1 MPEKLRQVRMFLQ
14 SLAGAREEILAQCPS
29 ERVKFESLGW
39 SLLITCGMA
48 VVSMWFALSS
58 AMGVN
63 GVIAVFPALL
73 WGLVILGIDRWLIT
87 SMPRDGKRKL
97 LVAAP
102 RLLMAVLLGTLISTP
117 FVLRIFQAEINAQI
131 AVIKQQRYSDF
142 IAAQQK
148 SNVGTQVSYWTR
160 QVSSLQ
166 KVVDSGGAQPLNPDA
181 DPRVQA
187 LTKQRGQELS
197 LQGQYYKQWQ
207 CQLYGVY
214 QGVKCPKGNGPL
226 AKASENSYNQAKAQV
241 AQLTSDLRKRENQ
254 LAANDAASQRTR
266 YDQAKAALPA
276 AQTQLQIAQAREDA
290 LRTSFNA
297 QNDALNGILIRLQA
311 LSQLSKGDF
320 TVTAARFLVFLLF
333 LVVEILPVTVKL
345 FQPRGPYDEIFE
357 KMQKV
362 ELKDASRRGY
372 RPLGA
377 GNQAAPFAAGHPDA
391 TVSVRDIWE
400 RTKVMPRGFDDPA
413 DRQATEPLGGHAFQ
427 QHQQQGSGFQAQ
439 GAATGASGGYRDAA
453 FQQQGGTFAPTAP
466 ASTIP
471 SHSPAPTRRDP
482 DPGVPPAPAGNPAR
496 TEGYPAPTRVEAY
509 PGAAPRDLLP
519 PDETRRDL
527 SNLPAPAPGSAS
539 PITDSGPIPL
549 AHQGLLDMN
558 DKRSHR
564 DADGQSGGE
573 LDWDEN

>member
-1 MPEKLRQVRMFLQ
+1 MPEKLREVRMFLQ

-39 SLLITCGMA
+39 SLLITSGMA

-63 GVIAVFPALL
+63 GIIAVFPAVL

-148 SNVGTQVSYWTR
+148 SNVGSQVSYWTR
-160 QVSSLQ
+160 QVGSLQ
-166 KVVDSGGAQPLNPDA
+166 KVVDSGGAQPLNPAADA
-181 DPRVQA
+181 QVQA
-187 LTKQRGQELS
+187 FTKQRAQELS

-226 AKASENSYNQAKAQV
+226 ARASENSYNQAKAQV
-241 AQLTSDLRKRENQ
+241 AQLASDIRKRENQ

-276 AQTQLQIAQAREDA
+276 AQAQLRIAQAREDA

-357 KMQKV
+357 KLQKV
-362 ELKDASRRGY
+362 ELKDASKRGY
-372 RPLGA
+372 RPLAA
-377 GNQAAPFAAGHPDA
+377 GNGTAPLAAGYPEA
-391 TVSVRDIWE
+391 PVSVRDIWE

-413 DRQATEPLGGHAFQ
+413 DRQATEPLGGHSFQ
-427 QHQQQGSGFQAQ
+427 RQGNGFQAQ
-439 GAATGASGGYRDAA
+439 GSTAGQSSGYRDAA
-453 FQQQGGTFAPTAP
+453 FQQQGGAFAPA
-466 ASTIP
+466 A
-471 SHSPAPTRRDP
+471 
-482 DPGVPPAPAGNPAR
+482 
-496 TEGYPAPTRVEAY
+496 PAPTRVEAY
-509 PGAAPRDLLP
+509 PDAAPRDLLP

-527 SNLPAPAPGSAS
+527 SSLPAPVPGSAN
-539 PITDSGPIPL
+539 PLTASGPIPL
-549 AHQGLLDMN
+549 AHQGLLDMS
-558 DKRSHR
+558 DRPPVR